1 MLILNVAEL
10 FSAHPIARIQGIWIN
25 LVVVTG
31 FHVKRT
37 PLGIVKERY
46 LILFELCSPY
56 IYAQRGLNID
66 FII

>member
-1 MLILNVAEL
+1 MLTLNVAEL

-25 LVVVTG
+25 LGVVTG